1 MKIIENVRCKMPLRL
16 ERLLGKQIWQKPLE
30 SGHVLI
36 FHPLWKKFE
45 KPEKKYYRLEKK
57 IQRVKDRLK
66 IRKANINYFADTFII
81 FNPQL

>member
-30 SGHVLI
+30 SGH
-36 FHPLWKKFE
+36 FDFSSHCE
-45 KPEKKYYRLEKK
+45 KPEKK